1 MSDEEGSPT
10 FVVHDFILGMK
21 ATGELTVQLIGDDR
35 GTERHFALDERSSPG
50 RLRRSRPKGVRPSGG
65 APDSLSRLKLLR

>member
-21 ATGELTVQLIGDDR
+21 ATGEVTVRLIGDER
-35 GTERHFALDERSSPG
+35 GTERHFAFWMSDQVLGHFAEAVQRAFG
-50 RLRRSRPKGVRPSGG
+50 RAEARQI
-65 APDSLSRLKLLR
+65 RLKD